1 MKQNIIS
8 KTKGFLFIAGLLILF
23 LACSGLKNKAE
34 DDDSQVQE
42 KYGSVELPE
51 KLDFAGENVPTDR
64 FDVYESLDREMLSN
78 SYFHSQTIRFLKMAP
93 RYFSIIE
100 PILKENGVPDD
111 FKFLCLAESN
121 FDERIVSPAG
131 AVGLWQFMKGTA
143 VDYGLEVGKEV
154 DERYHI
160 EKSTVAACKYMKESH
175 EKYGSWT
182 MVAASYNAG
191 RSFTT
196 GQMDRQKSENYYD
209 LLLGDETAR
218 YVFRILALKIIFSEP
233 EKYGFR
239 VGDEE
244 KYPIIKTKIV
254 AVKGAVP
261 NFADFAI
268 QQGISYKMLK
278 MFNPWLR
285 ESFLTNPGGKTYQL
299 KIPVLN

>member
-1 MKQNIIS
+1 MSIKATKLLSGIILL
-8 KTKGFLFIAGLLILF
+8 TGLFIFF
-23 LACSGLKNKAE
+23 LAFSGLKNE
-34 DDDSQVQE
+34 NVQE
-42 KYGSVELPE
+42 KQTDEYYGSVEMPE
-51 KLDFAGENVPTDR
+51 KIDFAGEDVPLDR

-143 VDYGLEVGKEV
+143 TDYGLEVGKEV

-160 EKSTVAACKYMKESH
+160 EKSTAAACKYLIDSY

-218 YVFRILALKIIFSEP
+218 YVFRILALKVIFSDP
-233 EKYGFR
+233 DKYGFL
-239 VGDEE
+239 VTDEE
-244 KYPIIKTKIV
+244 KYPIIKTKIID
-254 AVKGAVP
+254 VKGAVP

-278 MFNPWLR
+278 IFNPWLR
-285 ESFLTNPGGKTYQL
+285 ESFLTNPSGKTYQI
-299 KIPVLN
+299 KIPILN

>member
-1 MKQNIIS
+1 MLIS
-8 KTKGFLFIAGLLILF
+8 GLFILF
-23 LACSGLKNKAE
+23 LTFSGMKNGCEQQAPAE
-34 DDDSQVQE
+34 E
-42 KYGSVELPE
+42 FYGSVALPE
-51 KLDFAGENVPTDR
+51 KLDLAGENVPLDR

-78 SYFHSQTIRFLKMAP
+78 SYFHSQTIRFFKLAP

-143 VDYGLEVGKEV
+143 GDYGLEVGKEV

-160 EKSTVAACKYMKESH
+160 EKATVAACKYLKESH

-191 RSFTT
+191 RGFTT
-196 GQMDRQKSENYYD
+196 GQMDRQKSGNYYD
-209 LLLGDETAR
+209 LLLGEETAR
-218 YVFRILALKIIFSEP
+218 YVFRILALKVIFTDP

-239 VGDEE
+239 ISEEE

-254 AVKGAVP
+254 EVNGAVA

-268 QQGISYKMLK
+268 QQGITYKMLK

-285 ESFLTNPGGKTYQL
+285 ESFLTNPNGKTYQI

>member
-1 MKQNIIS
+1 MNYKTTKIVPGLILIS
-8 KTKGFLFIAGLLILF
+8 GLFILF
-23 LACSGLKNKAE
+23 LTFSGLRNGCEQKKPAE
-34 DDDSQVQE
+34 E
-42 KYGSVELPE
+42 HYGSVELPE
-51 KLDFAGENVPTDR
+51 KLDLAGESVPLDR

-78 SYFHSQTIRFLKMAP
+78 SYFHSQTIRFLKLAP

-111 FKFLCLAESN
+111 FKYLCLAESN

-143 VDYGLEVGKEV
+143 GDYGLEINKEV

-160 EKSTVAACKYMKESH
+160 EKSTVAACKYLKESH

-191 RSFTT
+191 RSFTS

-218 YVFRILALKIIFSEP
+218 YVFRILALKIIFSDP
-233 EKYGFR
+233 IKYGFH
-239 VGDEE
+239 VADEE
-244 KYPIIKTKIV
+244 RYPIIKCKIV
-254 AVKGAVP
+254 EVKGAVL

-285 ESFLTNPGGKTYQL
+285 ESYLTNPTGKTYQL
-299 KIPVLN
+299 KIPILN